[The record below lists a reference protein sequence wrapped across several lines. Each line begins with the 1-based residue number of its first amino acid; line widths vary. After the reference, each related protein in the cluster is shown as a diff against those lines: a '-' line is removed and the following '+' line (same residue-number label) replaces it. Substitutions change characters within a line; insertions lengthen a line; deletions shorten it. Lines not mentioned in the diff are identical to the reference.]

1 MENVNRL
8 KLNLGV
14 LNELN
19 KQSHCHNKVK
29 FNSIFPN
36 SLLDKENKKELTY
49 INVLHPTN
57 TSFDLNFNKNQN
69 TNSSYNVSAIYG
81 KHEVELLHDVNH
93 QLTSESF
100 NANNQNEKH
109 ILSNYNNANINGIA
123 NDNNEKDNL
132 NLFNYSFNNN
142 YPSNISSTAL
152 GSVEDRKNSITLNY
166 NSTTTITYNNSNSKS
181 NNKGNTVSNTKNK
194 VRKKTPGS
202 IPCEHCGCKLLFTTL
217 KQKLNHHNKMNKNC
231 RNDTIHLL
239 KALTE
244 IKKIILSL
252 NLKHTG
258 NSTPFIP
265 ETLINKY
272 NSILSNIPHKEYA
285 LLFPGISLM
294 EDVSVETELV
304 EDDDDDDNELC

>member
-1 MENVNRL
+1 M
-8 KLNLGV
+8 
-14 LNELN
+14 
-19 KQSHCHNKVK
+19 
-29 FNSIFPN
+29 
-36 SLLDKENKKELTY
+36 
-49 INVLHPTN
+49 
-57 TSFDLNFNKNQN
+57 NFNKNQN

-81 KHEVELLHDVNH
+81 KHEVEQLHDVNH

-100 NANNQNEKH
+100 KNEKH
-109 ILSNYNNANINGIA
+109 NYNNNINGITND
-123 NDNNEKDNL
+123 NDNNNNTILSFMKDNNDKDNL

-166 NSTTTITYNNSNSKS
+166 NTTTYNNNSNS
-181 NNKGNTVSNTKNK
+181 NNKGNTNTVSNTKNK

-231 RNDTIHLL
+231 RKDTIHLL

-252 NLKHTG
+252 NLKHTC

-285 LLFPGISLM
+285 LLFPGVSFM
-294 EDVSVETELV
+294 EDISVETELV
-304 EDDDDDDNELC
+304 EDDDDDDDNELC

>member
-1 MENVNRL
+1 M
-8 KLNLGV
+8 
-14 LNELN
+14 
-19 KQSHCHNKVK
+19 
-29 FNSIFPN
+29 FPN
-36 SLLDKENKKELTY
+36 L
-49 INVLHPTN
+49 
-57 TSFDLNFNKNQN
+57 
-69 TNSSYNVSAIYG
+69 
-81 KHEVELLHDVNH
+81 
-93 QLTSESF
+93 
-100 NANNQNEKH
+100 
-109 ILSNYNNANINGIA
+109 
-123 NDNNEKDNL
+123 
-132 NLFNYSFNNN
+132 
-142 YPSNISSTAL
+142 
-152 GSVEDRKNSITLNY
+152 ITLNY
-166 NSTTTITYNNSNSKS
+166 NSTTTNNNRNSNS

-231 RNDTIHLL
+231 RKDTIHLL

-244 IKKIILSL
+244 MKKIILSL

-294 EDVSVETELV
+294 EDISVETELV
-304 EDDDDDDNELC
+304 EDDDDDNELC